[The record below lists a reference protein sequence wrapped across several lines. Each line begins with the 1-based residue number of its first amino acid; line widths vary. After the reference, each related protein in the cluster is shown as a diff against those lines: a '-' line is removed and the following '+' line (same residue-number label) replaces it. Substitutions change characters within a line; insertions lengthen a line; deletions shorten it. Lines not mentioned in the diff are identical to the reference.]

1 MTPPP
6 PQPHPPPH
14 PMPSPNVLFMIDI
27 LHNDV
32 IEDHVTPDNGIW
44 IKVVIFNLVTIYV
57 TCIL

>member
-1 MTPPP
+1 MTPP
-6 PQPHPPPH
+6 HPTPH
-14 PMPSPNVLFMIDI
+14 PMPSPNVLFMTDI

-32 IEDHVTPDNGIW
+32 VEDHVTPDNGIW